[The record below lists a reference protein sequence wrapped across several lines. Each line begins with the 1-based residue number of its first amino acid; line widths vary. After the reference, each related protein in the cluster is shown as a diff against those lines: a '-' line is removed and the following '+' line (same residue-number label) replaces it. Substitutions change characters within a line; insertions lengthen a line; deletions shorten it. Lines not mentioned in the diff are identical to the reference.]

1 MEECE
6 VKVMSGKK
14 LICICLMLCLLL
26 PMLPARAFAE
36 TEAPA
41 EIPTAAE
48 RVEPAAPETIQP
60 PQPTEAPV
68 PQPVPQ
74 TEPVSTVPA
83 ETVPATTPVPT
94 TQEPTAPAVTTPVQ
108 TTPLPSVPASE
119 GGQEPAAGN
128 PPVLTGYRVSASAI
142 KKDAK
147 VTITVSVKHPDATL
161 RQIGGVENLDITRLV
176 DSFSGGTVAVKVT
189 SRENEMLTYD
199 VTFSDLVYSGV
210 GKSLRFLA
218 GYKESREPFTTM
230 EVTIV
235 EAVEY
240 VPPEPTISYGGGVQM
255 DSSVPNL
262 VVSGY
267 SYGGSPV
274 PAGGKFSLAFTLLNT
289 GKLAVENIVVTVDGG
304 DNFTI
309 DGSSNTF
316 FYNKIPSSKQE
327 EQTVNMQAVT
337 SAKTGAQTIGITCK
351 YEYVDGSRR
360 GTANAEIRLSVPVIQ
375 PDRFQVNQPT
385 LPEALYAGEET
396 MISLSYVN
404 KGKADVSNVEAEL
417 DGDVE
422 AAAKVQYLGNF
433 EPGKSGSIGFV
444 FTPQTAGKT
453 DITLKIQ
460 YEDAGQEVHTLTFPL
475 SLEVQDLP
483 MYDGEDMD
491 FIAEE
496 PRTGPGVWP
505 FVAVGAVLL
514 AGSVAIVLLRRR
526 KARKA
531 QLTPEDSWDGWD
543 VPLEPDNL
551 EPMAS
556 DEEEI
561 MP

>member
-1 MEECE
+1 
-6 VKVMSGKK
+6 MSGKK
-14 LICICLMLCLLL
+14 FVCICLILCLLL
-26 PMLPARAFAE
+26 PVLPAQVFAE
-36 TEAPA
+36 EGAPA
-41 EIPTAAE
+41 EPSAAVTAESIPGTDGAME
-48 RVEPAAPETIQP
+48 TAAPETTQP
-60 PQPTEAPV
+60 DRPTEP
-68 PQPVPQ
+68 PKTQ
-74 TEPVSTVPA
+74 TEPVQTTPVVTTPD
-83 ETVPATTPVPT
+83 TTPVPT
-94 TQEPTAPAVTTPVQ
+94 TPPQ
-108 TTPLPSVPASE
+108 TTPPQTTPPQTTPGPD

-128 PPVLTGYRVSASAI
+128 PPVLTGYRVSASEI
-142 KKDAK
+142 KKDGK

-161 RQIGGVENLDITRLV
+161 RQIGGKENLDITRLV
-176 DSFSGGTVAVKVT
+176 DSFSGGTVSVDVT
-189 SRENEMLTYD
+189 SKETEMLTYD
-199 VTFSDLVYSGV
+199 VTFTDLVYTGV

-218 GYKESREPFTTM
+218 GYKQTREPFNTL
-230 EVTIV
+230 EVTVV

-240 VPPEPTISYGGGVQM
+240 VPPEPTISYGGGGVQM

-267 SYGGSPV
+267 NYGGNPV

-316 FYNKIPSSKQE
+316 FYNKIASNKQE

-337 SAKTGAQTIGITCK
+337 GAKTGAQTIGITCK

-360 GTANAEIRLSVPVIQ
+360 GTANGEIRLSIPVIQ

-385 LPEALYAGEET
+385 LPEAVYAGEET

-417 DGDVE
+417 DGEVDS
-422 AAAKVQYLGNF
+422 AAKVQYLGNF

-460 YEDAGQEVHTLTFPL
+460 YEDAGQEIHTLTFPL
-475 SLEVQDLP
+475 SLDVQDSP
-483 MYDGEDMD
+483 VMEGDDMD
-491 FIAEE
+491 YLAEE
-496 PRTGPGVWP
+496 PKSGPGVWP
-505 FVAVGAVLL
+505 FAAAGAVLL
-514 AGSVAIVLLRRR
+514 TGAIVFLLLRRR

-531 QLTPEDSWDGWD
+531 QLNPEETWEEWDLPQNQEYLGT
-543 VPLEPDNL
+543 EHQ
-551 EPMAS
+551 
-556 DEEEI
+556 DEEETT
-561 MP
+561 P

>member
-1 MEECE
+1 MY
-6 VKVMSGKK
+6 GKNI
-14 LICICLMLCLLL
+14 ICICLTLCLLL
-26 PMLPARAFAE
+26 PVLPAYGFAE
-36 TEAPA
+36 EMS
-41 EIPTAAE
+41 
-48 RVEPAAPETIQP
+48 EPATAVPTESAQPAATTAETVTPETTQPVQKTEQP
-60 PQPTEAPV
+60 PGPAQTTPV
-68 PQPVPQ
+68 S
-74 TEPVSTVPA
+74 TEPVPTTPVPV
-83 ETVPATTPVPT
+83 TPVPTTPVPT
-94 TQEPTAPAVTTPVQ
+94 VPAQ
-108 TTPLPSVPASE
+108 TNPSQPLPSGETGPAA
-119 GGQEPAAGN
+119 PAGN
-128 PPVLTGYRVSASAI
+128 PPVLTGYRVSRSGI
-142 KKDAK
+142 TKDSK

-161 RQIGGVENLDITRLV
+161 RQIGGVQNLDITRLV
-176 DSFSGGTVAVKVT
+176 DSFSGGKVTVDVT

-199 VTFSDLVYSGV
+199 VTFTDLVYSGV

-218 GYKESREPFTTM
+218 GYKESREPFATM
-230 EVTIV
+230 EVTVV

-240 VPPEPTISYGGGVQM
+240 VPPEPTISYGGGGVQM
-255 DSSVPNL
+255 ESSVPNL

-267 SYGGSPV
+267 NYGGSPV

-316 FYNKIPSSKQE
+316 FYNKIGSNKQE

-337 SAKTGAQTIGITCK
+337 SAKTGAQSIGITCK

-385 LPEALYAGEET
+385 LPELVYAGEET
-396 MISLSYVN
+396 MITLSYVN

-417 DGDVE
+417 DGEVE

-444 FTPQTAGKT
+444 FTPQMTGNT

-460 YEDAGQEVHTLTFPL
+460 YEDAGQEIHTLTFPL
-475 SLEVQDLP
+475 SLEVQDSP

-491 FIAEE
+491 FMAEE
-496 PRTGPGVWP
+496 PKTGPGVWP
-505 FVAVGAVLL
+505 FAAIGVVLL
-514 AGSVAIVLLRRR
+514 AGSITVVLLRRR
-526 KARKA
+526 KARMSA
-531 QLTPEDSWDGWD
+531 QMNTEENWDEWD
-543 VPLEPDNL
+543 VSQDPAFMEPADPDG
-551 EPMAS
+551 EDTVP
-556 DEEEI
+556 
-561 MP
+561 